1 MYIDLIV
8 LVVLIFIVVMF
19 FKRFSSFV
27 FFMAIVDIFLRILTF
42 VKNNIGLPDVA
53 ALINKYI
60 PESIIAIIDKY
71 TSTIPILNGI
81 LRWAF
86 ADQEARMAAQQ
97 IQVQASLILM
107 A

>member
-71 TSTIPILNGI
+71 TSAIPILNGI

-86 ADQEARMAAQQ
+86 VIIMM
-97 IQVQASLILM
+97 IFLSYIVKIFINKKKL
-107 A
+107 

>member
-27 FFMAIVDIFLRILTF
+27 FFMAIADIFLRILTF

-86 ADQEARMAAQQ
+86 VIIMM
-97 IQVQASLILM
+97 IFLSYIVKIFINKKKL
-107 A
+107 

>member
-27 FFMAIVDIFLRILTF
+27 FFIAIVDIFLRILTF

-60 PESIIAIIDKY
+60 PESIIAIIDNY
-71 TSTIPILNGI
+71 TSTIPILNEI

-86 ADQEARMAAQQ
+86 VIIMM
-97 IQVQASLILM
+97 IFLSYIVKIFINKKKL
-107 A
+107 

>member
-42 VKNNIGLPDVA
+42 VKKNIGLPDVA

-71 TSTIPILNGI
+71 TSAIPILNGI

-86 ADQEARMAAQQ
+86 VIIM
-97 IQVQASLILM
+97 IIFLSYTVKIFINKKKL
-107 A
+107 

>member
-71 TSTIPILNGI
+71 TSTIPILNVI

-86 ADQEARMAAQQ
+86 VIIMM
-97 IQVQASLILM
+97 IFLSYIVKIFINKKKL
-107 A
+107 

>member
-81 LRWAF
+81 LRWTF
-86 ADQEARMAAQQ
+86 VIIMM
-97 IQVQASLILM
+97 IFLSYIVKIFINKKKL
-107 A
+107 

>member
-71 TSTIPILNGI
+71 TSTIPILNSI
-81 LRWAF
+81 LRWVF
-86 ADQEARMAAQQ
+86 VIIMM
-97 IQVQASLILM
+97 IFLSYIVKIFINKKKL
-107 A
+107 

>member
-42 VKNNIGLPDVA
+42 IKNNIGLPDVA

-60 PESIIAIIDKY
+60 PESIISIIDKY
-71 TSTIPILNGI
+71 TATIPILNGI

-86 ADQEARMAAQQ
+86 VIIMM
-97 IQVQASLILM
+97 IFLSYIVKIFINKKKL
-107 A
+107 